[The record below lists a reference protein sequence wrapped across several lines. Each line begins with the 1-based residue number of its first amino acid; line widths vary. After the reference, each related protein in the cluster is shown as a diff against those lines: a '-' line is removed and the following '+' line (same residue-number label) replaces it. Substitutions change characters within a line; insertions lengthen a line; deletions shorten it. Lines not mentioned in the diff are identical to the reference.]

1 MGRGPPGPDGRP
13 APAVIGRR
21 APGGGGIGRP
31 EGLSGRPGGGGI
43 GRPVALSGG
52 RVDGAP
58 FSPPSPDAVRCVGRI
73 VVGPS
78 GETVRVGAGLGT
90 AARLRTTL
98 VASGAS
104 GAVALDTTACSAGA
118 VATLGAS
125 TAVLA
130 TAAPRVARTGAST
143 SGLGAGVAGATFVVP
158 LDFVAFAAL
167 VASSGCTSRRSPSA
181 SARRRMRS
189 ACASSI
195 EAEGLEA
202 PIPSFWAS
210 ASNSLLVRPSSL
222 ESSCTRIFFWAK
234 TFPCFT
240 YSRYREHSYLF
251 FHNCDHFELP
261 LNANARTVATSPSP
275 TAVRSDRATWPARS
289 SCTHLVLRH
298 IHTPRPIPRPRYHFP
313 SRSRPARTSSASSRR
328 WRQTTQVRWGAMPRP
343 PRSPRR
349 RRPLRGR
356 PRRRWPPRRRRR
368 LRHRARRSR
377 P

>member
-1 MGRGPPGPDGRP
+1 MRGAPVVGRALMGRGPPGPDGRP

-21 APGGGGIGRP
+21 APGGGGMGRP
-31 EGLSGRPGGGGI
+31 EGLRGRPGGGGM

-52 RVDGAP
+52 RVEGAP
-58 FSPPSPDAVRCVGRI
+58 FSPPSPDAERCVGRI

-78 GETVRVGAGLGT
+78 GETVRVGTGLGA

-104 GAVALDTTACSAGA
+104 GGGVLAATCSLDGVVA
-118 VATLGAS
+118 LGAS
-125 TAVLA
+125 TGAFA
-130 TAAPRVARTGAST
+130 TVEARVARTGAST
-143 SGLGAGVAGATFVVP
+143 SGLALGVAGAAFAP
-158 LDFVAFAAL
+158 ALDFVALAAL
-167 VASSGCTSRRSPSA
+167 VASSGWTSRRRPSA

-261 LNANARTVATSPSP
+261 LTASARTPATSPSL
-275 TAVRSDRATWPARS
+275 TAMRSERATWLARS
-289 SCTHLVLRH
+289 SCTHLPPWH
-298 IHTPRPIPRPRYHFP
+298 IHTPRPIPRPRYHVP
-313 SRSRPARTSSASSRR
+313 SRWRPTRTSWASSRR
-328 WRQTTQVRWGAMPRP
+328 CRQTTHVRSGAMPRP

-349 RRPLRGR
+349 PRPPHGR
-356 PRRRWPPRRRRR
+356 PRRR
-368 LRHRARRSR
+368 
-377 P
+377 